1 MLPTAYKIGNW
12 EWKWLPPDMQKIIKS
27 YEKENKS
34 LKDDLL
40 HYIQREEEYRKE
52 IEKLKIEIWWL
63 MWERDGLKMVVEKL
77 HKEIEEQEAEWKWLF
92 DEIDYRKREAKR
104 LWWKSKK

>member
-1 MLPTAYKIGNW
+1 MIETNSIDKVWNYIKELE
-12 EWKWLPPDMQKIIKS
+12 EWWKKARERVVELVD
-27 YEKENKS
+27 ENK
-34 LKDDLL
+34 
-40 HYIQREEEYRKE
+40 
-52 IEKLKIEIWWL
+52 KLKIEIWWL